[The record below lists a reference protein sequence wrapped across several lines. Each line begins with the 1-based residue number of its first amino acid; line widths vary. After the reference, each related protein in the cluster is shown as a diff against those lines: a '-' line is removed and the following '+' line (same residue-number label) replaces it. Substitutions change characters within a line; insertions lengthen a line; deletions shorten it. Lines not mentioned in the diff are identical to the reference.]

1 MPKLAY
7 RADRDFTP
15 IAHAAD
21 AASILLVTPS
31 LPAKTVQELISHAKA
46 HPGQLNYATSGNG
59 TIVHLNSLAFAA
71 QAGVQLTHV
80 PYKGTA
86 QSITDLAAGQVHLL
100 FDSIPTG
107 LPHVTSGR
115 LRALAVTGEQR
126 SAALAEV
133 PTLDE
138 SGLKG
143 YETTSWF
150 ALLAPARTPAAAI
163 DRLQGET
170 AKALATPAV
179 RERLTTMGLT
189 PVGNTPAQFDA
200 FMRAE
205 IAKYAKVIKD
215 AGVKID

>member
-1 MPKLAY
+1 MC
-7 RADRDFTP
+7 
-15 IAHAAD
+15 
-21 AASILLVTPS
+21 ASSSPGVDLV
-31 LPAKTVQELISHAKA
+31 
-46 HPGQLNYATSGNG
+46 
-59 TIVHLNSLAFAA
+59 
-71 QAGVQLTHV
+71 HV
-80 PYKGTA
+80 PYKGA
-86 QSITDLAAGQVHLL
+86 APGLTDLAAGQVAAMIINIPSAQGLL
-100 FDSIPTG
+100 K
-107 LPHVTSGR
+107 SGR
-115 LRALAVTGEQR
+115 LKALATTGQQR
-126 SAALAEV
+126 AAALPEV

-179 RERLTTMGLT
+179 RERLATMGLT